1 MCIGAGLGLAG
12 TAPLFLFLPA
22 LVAATA
28 FAVVVPFGLLEFL
41 ARPRSTFPATVG
53 LWFAFLGGM
62 SSVVMTWVA
71 GGPSSFSTVAVTSG
85 TIGIVGM
92 SVCLIG
98 VGSGRVPGA
107 ELSGSILTNRTWV
120 GAILVCIGGTLGL
133 VGSGVAFGFLFS
145 LLGLTCFTLVLLFGV
160 RLFRKGPESRIL
172 SAATLYFALV
182 GVGDI
187 VFYLPY
193 LVLYGTGAVWPFY
206 VRPIGTLIALLGAIV
221 LLRRPRGEI
230 TLATVP

>member
-12 TAPLFLFLPA
+12 TAPLYRFLPA
-22 LVAATA
+22 LVAAMA
-28 FAVVVPFGLLEFL
+28 FAFVLPFGLLEFL
-41 ARPRSTFPATVG
+41 TKRRSTFAATAG

-71 GGPSSFSTVAVTSG
+71 AGPSSFSTVAVTSG

-107 ELSGSILTNRTWV
+107 ELPGAILTNRTWV

-172 SAATLYFALV
+172 STATLYFAMV
-182 GVGDI
+182 GMGDT

-193 LVLYGTGAVWPFY
+193 LVFFGSGAVWLFY
-206 VRPIGTLIALLGAIV
+206 VRPIGTFLAVLGAII
-221 LLRRPRGEI
+221 LLRRPPGET